1 LSSHRFKLLDC
12 SWVYFSCF
20 YSFVFLPSSWYVL
33 TAVFLIM
40 RIQSRLTMVVKNEWR
55 ACQLQI
61 PKFFFN
67 VFNVVSRRTYNYLL
81 KRILNSR
88 MKYNRNFLWRTL
100 EVLGLIDYNKLVF
113 LNNWNKIKRVFFCS
127 KNKRI
132 SIVLLERV
140 FSKIY

>member
-1 LSSHRFKLLDC
+1 
-12 SWVYFSCF
+12 
-20 YSFVFLPSSWYVL
+20 
-33 TAVFLIM
+33 M

-61 PKFFFN
+61 PKLFKMF
-67 VFNVVSRRTYNYLL
+67 FNVVSRRTYNYLL
-81 KRILNSR
+81 KRILNIR
-88 MKYNRNFLWRTL
+88 IKYNKNFLWRNF

-140 FSKIY
+140 FSKIYREIAKKRVISLFHPLPVVNLFSVKRPSFTF